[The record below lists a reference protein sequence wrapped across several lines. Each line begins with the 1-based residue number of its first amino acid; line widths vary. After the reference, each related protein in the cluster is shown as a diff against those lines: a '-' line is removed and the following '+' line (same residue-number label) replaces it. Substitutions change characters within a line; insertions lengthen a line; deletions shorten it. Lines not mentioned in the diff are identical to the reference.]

1 MSREYRKYRFLY
13 FVSSITIRLLYG
25 VRPSGRENIP
35 QGAALF
41 CANHSNWAD
50 PFLMAFALGK
60 ENFVHFIAKVELF
73 KNKLLAAF
81 VRAAGAFPVDRS
93 KADLQAVRT
102 TMKLLRSGEKVGIFP
117 EGTRADTDDAVEA
130 KIGAIKFA
138 EKTGAPIVP
147 VYIPRK
153 KRLFSRVPVTIGEAY
168 YVNPEKK
175 KLSPEDYAREARQMM
190 ERIHALRGE
199 DQQPHGN

>member
-13 FVSSITIRLLYG
+13 FVASITIRLLYG
-25 VRPSGRENIP
+25 VRPYGRENIP
-35 QGAALF
+35 EGAALF
-41 CANHSNWAD
+41 CANHSNWSD

-60 ENFVHFIAKVELF
+60 ENFLHFMAKVELF
-73 KNKLLAAF
+73 KNKLMAPLF
-81 VRAAGAFPVDRS
+81 RAAGAFPVDRS

-102 TMKLLRSGEKVGIFP
+102 TMKFLRSGEKIGIFP
-117 EGTRADTDDAVEA
+117 EGTRADTDNAVEA
-130 KIGAIKFA
+130 KMGAIKFA

-153 KRLFSRVPVTIGEAY
+153 KRVFSRVPVVIGQPY

-175 KLSPEDYAREARQMM
+175 KLTPEDYEREARLMM
-190 ERIHALRGE
+190 DRIHALRGE
-199 DQQPHGN
+199 DQ